1 MLARSVFFLLHT
13 FSAGKTETIMRGT
26 PCSQRERWRTSL
38 RQDYC
43 YSKMLQL
50 TGRKCPKGTPLSR
63 CRPESTLFFFFFF
76 FFLAHTKYKRPS
88 LMCSHFCLT
97 FFLPTF
103 LLFLSFRA
111 KISTAGSWRGSCS
124 LPRNNSPLYIF
135 NHTLYFYLCG
145 HRQIKNPSPVSFET
159 SLDPLKTDKTSN
171 FY

>member
-1 MLARSVFFLLHT
+1 MLLNKIYSVSFFIIGGCVLLARSVFFLLHT

-76 FFLAHTKYKRPS
+76 FFPRTHKIQTPLPYVLPFSVSPS
-88 LMCSHFCLT
+88 SFPRFYSFCR
-97 FFLPTF
+97 
-103 LLFLSFRA
+103 S
-111 KISTAGSWRGSCS
+111 
-124 LPRNNSPLYIF
+124 
-135 NHTLYFYLCG
+135 
-145 HRQIKNPSPVSFET
+145 E
-159 SLDPLKTDKTSN
+159 LK
-171 FY
+171 